1 MTVKLWRQKSF
12 GSFQNIGVIK
22 SKRLR
27 CPSIDRGKN
36 CKLLSR
42 ETIEVG
48 MPGLGG
54 QDGLGLSDVV
64 RLVVQVVAQEMY
76 LGKYNDLM

>member
-1 MTVKLWRQKSF
+1 M
-12 GSFQNIGVIK
+12 
-22 SKRLR
+22 RLR
-27 CPSIDRGKN
+27 CTSIDRGMN

-42 ETIEVG
+42 ETIKVG
-48 MPGLGG
+48 VPGLGDQG
-54 QDGLGLSDVV
+54 GLDSLGLSDVV